1 MLPYTQAEWRK
12 TIGEVKRKYFGKRY
26 RACSAR
32 CLEVLDGIKDTSQV
46 EPVYLI
52 YLHFYAATSLEICAR
67 PLPSTA
73 ALRSSLLQ
81 QARTHFDRAS
91 ALINA
96 AEDSVL
102 RKFRPGSAGSSR
114 GSSCHSPS
122 GSVSSRAWTPDTR
135 VSSPTDSL
143 CSFDDLSLKPP
154 QSPPKRVKK
163 VSFSLPK
170 ETSFHMEA
178 EPFIRPDSPTLGFDD
193 FFQPSAAAAAAAMQQ
208 QEELA
213 VLAGSTPKFHEIE
226 LPLQTI
232 AEHVDAEEQEQQQHG
247 EYDEPEPETAYQ
259 TARSIDRCC
268 EHLSSLRTQL
278 ARHSTSLDQLLS
290 LAAAPPLQSP
300 KSSSSS
306 PTTESVAM
314 ARGEAARA
322 ADRQARIER
331 LRKINWQRKRFDAS
345 RYEELC
351 EAVLAELA

>member
-1 MLPYTQAEWRK
+1 
-12 TIGEVKRKYFGKRY
+12 
-26 RACSAR
+26 
-32 CLEVLDGIKDTSQV
+32 
-46 EPVYLI
+46 
-52 YLHFYAATSLEICAR
+52 
-67 PLPSTA
+67 
-73 ALRSSLLQ
+73 
-81 QARTHFDRAS
+81 
-91 ALINA
+91 
-96 AEDSVL
+96 
-102 RKFRPGSAGSSR
+102 
-114 GSSCHSPS
+114 
-122 GSVSSRAWTPDTR
+122 

-170 ETSFHMEA
+170 EASFHLDA

-232 AEHVDAEEQEQQQHG
+232 AEHVDAEEQEQQQQHG

-300 KSSSSS
+300 KSSS

-345 RYEELC
+345 RYE
-351 EAVLAELA
+351 